1 MVAGAR
7 HEGDGGS
14 QGLHHAHVEVPSVAT
29 VVLQIICKVAD
40 SQHAIVHTCCCIPQ
54 QIRHYL
60 QMAGYSGAVV
70 HTAPDR

>member
-1 MVAGAR
+1 M
-7 HEGDGGS
+7 
-14 QGLHHAHVEVPSVAT
+14 AT

-60 QMAGYSGAVV
+60 QKAGYSGAVV
-70 HTAPDR
+70 HTAPDM